1 MQTVPYGVTEVKYTI
16 EVSII
21 SRASARSSLSGT
33 VQGRP
38 LIRRLQKALT
48 SQRGTLA
55 PLRITKRWRQIQPK
69 YIKGLA
75 IQHITDSP
83 TFDHRMAWHRCYHP
97 IKQPN
102 CVPCS
107 TPLERLYCC
116 RHVSLIEGDI
126 FQSPFS
132 VAHCVSADQAL
143 KKGLAR
149 EIKRWYPLSWVVR
162 AQDWSVGKVVIE
174 IIHVSVPW

>member
-1 MQTVPYGVTEVKYTI
+1 MK
-16 EVSII
+16 
-21 SRASARSSLSGT
+21 SLSLLESGEYFFKF
-33 VQGRP
+33 
-38 LIRRLQKALT
+38 LFLFSI
-48 SQRGTLA
+48 
-55 PLRITKRWRQIQPK
+55 
-69 YIKGLA
+69 GLFCLSLLSA
-75 IQHITDSP
+75 DSP

-162 AQDWSVGKVVIE
+162 AQDWSMGKVVTE